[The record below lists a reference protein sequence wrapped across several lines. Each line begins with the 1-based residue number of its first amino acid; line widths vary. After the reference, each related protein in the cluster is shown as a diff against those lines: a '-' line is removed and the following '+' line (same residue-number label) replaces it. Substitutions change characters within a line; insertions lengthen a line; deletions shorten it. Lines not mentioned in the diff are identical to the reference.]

1 MEEQLLYIYLNWRK
15 EHNNSSEIKNKASIF
30 WILTFIITG
39 VCFIAA
45 IVLYAINPNLLTIPA
60 VILLLSTIIID
71 FLSNLHQIKQSN
83 VSFERYNEYCNNIYA
98 MLSNFNIS
106 TKDNINELI
115 GRLCSKKN
123 EIQTIIEKKFE
134 SIDKW
139 IQTLIIPTTLAI
151 ISGTFALK
159 SNITEAS
166 IQSFVLLTFLI
177 LIYLTVRN
185 IISIMSFVN
194 NIKIDNYGF
203 FVEDLQGILDIK
215 WGMMSSNKDLEHT
228 SEASSV
234 ETQLYQ

>member
-45 IVLYAINPNLLTIPA
+45 IVLYAVNPNLLTIPA

-83 VSFERYNEYCNNIYA
+83 VSFERYNEYCNNMYE

-115 GRLCSKKN
+115 GRLCNKKN

-177 LIYLTVRN
+177 LIYLTVIN
-185 IISIMSFVN
+185 IISIMSFVK